1 MNKIKVTVYERQADS
16 AGYAHVAHAGSFC
29 GFGNSHQEAI
39 ANLLIRIN
47 SRVPEGFN
55 FNYQDV
61 EIQHGGFIGNWLF
74 GRLM

>member
-29 GFGNSHQEAI
+29 GFGNSHREAV

-47 SRVPEGFN
+47 NRVPEGFN

-61 EIQHGGFIGNWLF
+61 EIQHGGFIGHWLF